1 MVLGIDSA
9 KSAAGQVK
17 RNSIPGY
24 HQILQKKNVIDAK
37 VQEETLIPILLAK
50 EPETRPLL
58 QSNVILFLGTFTSQ

>member
-24 HQILQKKNVIDAK
+24 HQILQKKNVIGVK
-37 VQEETLIPILLAK
+37 VQDETLTPTLLAK
-50 EPETRPLL
+50 ELETRLPL
-58 QSNVILFLGTFTSQ
+58 QSNVILFLGISTS

>member
-24 HQILQKKNVIDAK
+24 HQILQKKNVIGVK
-37 VQEETLIPILLAK
+37 VQDATLTPTLLAK
-50 EPETRPLL
+50 ELETRLPL
-58 QSNVILFLGTFTSQ
+58 QSNVILFLGISTS